1 MVKRRAL
8 LQKQYIF
15 RNFIGKFLR
24 REKMRKT
31 LKTKT
36 LAVILVAALAFFS
49 AGFIS
54 LTPVS
59 ATETTSVSA
68 APVRSGL
75 RFTAKGT
82 TETNGNLVFNLAE
95 KTALSDATSLTFD
108 FNFLST
114 TGTVYPFAVDSYGF
128 YYEFNG
134 KASISSA
141 SYLYTDTNRAPKHIG
156 KKGWGSF
163 TAAEL
168 GNGYIEIPLSA
179 FICRGL
185 FNNIIDWVTPI
196 NTENNIKIED
206 PLTAERTLVQVGV
219 RLRKDIE
226 KTGDFVFGNV
236 YKNTANGFVKILDAA
251 SSNYKGVNF
260 TRSAGDVWLAG
271 SQNKWGTSGDSGYTA
286 AGWWVTTKTEN
297 FDVTSYTTQGTN
309 YIASEFDGVRY
320 VATPDSYKSSQRINV
335 PAVNKEVIGKTLA
348 FRIKNNNDV
357 LTRIQIMVN
366 GKDVANTLVYFVNE
380 DYTPVSRT
388 YGETVYNYFDGTW
401 NQDIPA
407 SFNGYMLIRFI
418 PASDNKTLNVTQA
431 DSYALGI
438 CWHKDWIANV
448 SVNLEFGDIYVYGED
463 PGNRADFAEY
473 MFGER
478 ELFFSF
484 ADENSLQGITNG
496 VTMTNSWAYAPKL
509 ERVCR
514 TTYTVVKDV
523 EGVRTVEKVA
533 SSYDLSDAEMTNKQF
548 VCWTEKGGIK
558 NNGTYA
564 ATADTFV
571 KAFGI
576 ETVMGYGASMRVSA
590 DTTGLRFIAKVNK
603 ADYEQ
608 AKVLFGEE
616 NVALS
621 MLINRGDGKKLDKD
635 AEKYYEEDGYIC
647 YNMVVIG
654 IEDIE
659 LTFEGKGYV
668 KLTNGEQTLK
678 IFATANNNVRT
689 IKYVAEA
696 VLADENAPESIKNVV
711 KSLLGVE

>member
-1 MVKRRAL
+1 
-8 LQKQYIF
+8 
-15 RNFIGKFLR
+15 
-24 REKMRKT
+24 MRKT

-49 AGFIS
+49 AGFMS

-59 ATETTSVSA
+59 ATEVVSPSVSSA
-68 APVRSGL
+68 SPARSGL
-75 RFTAKGT
+75 RFTGKGT
-82 TETNGNLVFNLAE
+82 SETLGNLVFNLAE

-114 TGTVYPFAVDSYGF
+114 TGKVYPFAVDSYGF

-134 KASISSA
+134 KENMPSTT

-156 KKGWGSF
+156 KGKWASF
-163 TAAEL
+163 SATEI
-168 GNGYIEIPLSA
+168 GNSYLEIPLSA
-179 FICRGL
+179 FVCRGL

-196 NTENNIKIED
+196 GTENNIKIGD
-206 PLTAERTLVQVGV
+206 PLTSGRTLVQVGV
-219 RLRKDIE
+219 RLRSEIE
-226 KTGDFVFGNV
+226 ITGDFVFGNV

-251 SSNYKGVNF
+251 SSNYKGVTF
-260 TRSAGDVWLAG
+260 TKTAGDVWLAG
-271 SQNKWGTSGDSGYTA
+271 SQGKWGTSGDSGYTA

-297 FDVTSYTTQGTN
+297 FNVTSYTTKGTN

-320 VATPDSYKSSQRINV
+320 VATPDSYESSQRINV

-348 FRIKNNNDV
+348 FRIKNNNDAK
-357 LTRIQIMVN
+357 TRIQLLVN
-366 GKDVANTLVYFVNE
+366 GKDVANTLVYFINE

-401 NQDIPA
+401 GQDIPA

-418 PASDNKTLNVTQA
+418 PTSDSKPLNVTQA

-438 CWHKDWIANV
+438 CWNKGWIADL

-478 ELFFSF
+478 ELFFTF
-484 ADENSLQGITNG
+484 ADENSLQGIDG
-496 VTMTNSWAYAPKL
+496 RVTMTNSWCYSPKL
-509 ERVCR
+509 ERVYR

-523 EGVRTVEKVA
+523 EGERTVEKVA

-548 VCWTEKGGIK
+548 VCWTEKGVIK

-576 ETVMGYGASMRVSA
+576 ETVMGFGASMRVSA

-608 AKVLFGEE
+608 AKALFGEE

-654 IEDIE
+654 IDDIE

-668 KLTNGEQTLK
+668 RLTNGEQTLK
-678 IFATANNNVRT
+678 IFATANENVRT